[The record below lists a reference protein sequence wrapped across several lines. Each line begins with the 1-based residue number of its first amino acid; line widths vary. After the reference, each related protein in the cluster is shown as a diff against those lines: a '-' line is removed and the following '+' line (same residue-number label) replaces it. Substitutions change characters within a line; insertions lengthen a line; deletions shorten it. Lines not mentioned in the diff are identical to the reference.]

1 MKAMKITLQK
11 FAVAT
16 VLLST
21 TGLYAQTGI
30 GTLTPDPSSV
40 VDITSTTK
48 GLLIPRMSTT
58 ERNNI
63 VSPAVGLLVFD
74 TTTNTLYVN
83 DGGWQESAFS
93 SNNKFVDGTTPADAV
108 YTATG
113 NVGIGTAA
121 PKATLD
127 VVGQPAVTTSLDGV
141 IPPRLTRA
149 QLAAKTGYGAD
160 QVGAI
165 VYVTDVSAGAVS
177 GLTRNV
183 TDIGMYRLQ
192 PAPNSTFAWV
202 PVDKWVSRLGQSRID
217 FRTTSG
223 GDARNNTFGSRDVV
237 ILDDGRVGIGT
248 VAPASRLHA
257 NGEITIGSDN
267 RNGVPG
273 MIRYDAATG
282 KFQGYG
288 DSSPAAGIQLGW
300 VDLN

>member
-1 MKAMKITLQK
+1 MKAMKTTLQK
-11 FAVAT
+11 FAVAI
-16 VLLST
+16 VLLAS

-48 GLLIPRMSTT
+48 GLLIPRMTT
-58 ERNNI
+58 AERNNI
-63 VSPAVGLLVFD
+63 ASPAVGLLVFD

-83 DGGWQESAFS
+83 DGGWQESALS

-108 YTATG
+108 YTDTG

-127 VVGQPAVTTSLDGV
+127 VVGQPALSTVLDGV

-149 QLAAKTGYGAD
+149 ELAAKTGYGAD

-165 VYVTDVSAGAVS
+165 VYVTDVTGGTASN
-177 GLTRNV
+177 LTRNV
-183 TDIGMYRLQ
+183 IDIGMYRLQ
-192 PAPNSTFAWV
+192 PAPVNTFAWV
-202 PVDKWVSRLGQSRID
+202 PMDKWVARLGQSRID
-217 FRTTSG
+217 FMTTSG
-223 GDARNNTFGSRDVV
+223 GSTRAGAAGLA
-237 ILDDGRVGIGT
+237 ILDDGRMGIGT
-248 VAPASRLHA
+248 IAPASRLHV
-257 NGEITIGSDN
+257 NGEITIGSDS
-267 RNGVPG
+267 RAGVAG
-273 MIRYDAATG
+273 MIRYVAATG

-288 DSSPAAGIQLGW
+288 DADPTTAGVQLGW